1 MKKYILKKE
10 SLDQIVMTDLDG
22 KKPFT
27 DRIVNDKGETE
38 IVQLNWRAFFKMILL
53 VEVADAPAS
62 TMRLKN
68 TFEII
73 DALKDVESDLSLTA
87 DQFNFLKTWCTKGG
101 DTDGRYRQGVPLL
114 NLSLLKNI
122 IDFFDE
128 CESENI

>member
-1 MKKYILKKE
+1 MKKYILTKE
-10 SLDQIVMTDLDG
+10 SLDQIVMTDLEG

-27 DRIVNDKGETE
+27 DRVTNENGESE
-38 IVQLNWRAFFKMILL
+38 IVSLNWRKFLKMMLL
-53 VEVADAPAS
+53 VEVADAPVS
-62 TMRLKN
+62 TARMKN

-73 DALKDVESDLSLTA
+73 DLLKNDESDVALTQ
-87 DQFNFLKTWCTKGG
+87 DQFSFLKTWCTKGG